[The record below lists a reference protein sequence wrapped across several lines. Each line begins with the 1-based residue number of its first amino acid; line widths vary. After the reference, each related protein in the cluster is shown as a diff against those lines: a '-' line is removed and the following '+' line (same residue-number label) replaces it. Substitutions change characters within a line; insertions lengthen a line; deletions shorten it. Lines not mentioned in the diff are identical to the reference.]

1 MDEASRNRYLKDVEY
16 FSKKLEEDPTSRLF
30 MPLAFAYL
38 KLGKYDEV
46 IDICSKGLD
55 YHPDY
60 IAAKVVLANA
70 FMEKGMVEEAKLLLY
85 DVVEKMPDNYRAN
98 KMLGDILRE
107 SGDILSATVYYR
119 TALITSPEDFE
130 LKVLIEEL
138 SESLGNKIFTD
149 NTDLKQIDETIEK
162 AETAPVDA
170 DMSDLRSEIGKMDEI
185 FSGAYA
191 DEDMKK
197 QSIVEIPEEA
207 IPEDPITTDKI
218 DLNFELQ
225 GDDKENLATNN
236 IDFGKLNLEDS
247 FKESADKKE
256 DEYAN
261 IEKEVLEKIDFGD
274 VQLDDNTK
282 PYENIQSFDSYAESM
297 LYDMNTDK
305 VALILEEKEEK
316 DFGVTLNELDL
327 SLLDDLEKK
336 PVLDEKE
343 LSFPDS
349 SETLDR
355 LDHEKLAQSLT
366 LDITDAELS
375 DKAKHENLIE
385 QKDLEIINELERWL
399 NNVRRLKD
407 ERNAK

>member
-107 SGDILSATVYYR
+107 SGDILSATIYYR

-207 IPEDPITTDKI
+207 IPEEPITTDKI

-225 GDDKENLATNN
+225 G
-236 IDFGKLNLEDS
+236 G
-247 FKESADKKE
+247 
-256 DEYAN
+256 
-261 IEKEVLEKIDFGD
+261 
-274 VQLDDNTK
+274 
-282 PYENIQSFDSYAESM
+282 
-297 LYDMNTDK
+297 
-305 VALILEEKEEK
+305 
-316 DFGVTLNELDL
+316 
-327 SLLDDLEKK
+327 
-336 PVLDEKE
+336 
-343 LSFPDS
+343 
-349 SETLDR
+349 
-355 LDHEKLAQSLT
+355 
-366 LDITDAELS
+366 
-375 DKAKHENLIE
+375 
-385 QKDLEIINELERWL
+385 
-399 NNVRRLKD
+399 
-407 ERNAK
+407 

>member
-107 SGDILSATVYYR
+107 SGDILSATIYYR

-207 IPEDPITTDKI
+207 IPEEPITTDKI

-236 IDFGKLNLEDS
+236 IDFGKLDLEDS

-256 DEYAN
+256 DVYAN

-305 VALILEEKEEK
+305 VALVLEEKEEK
-316 DFGVTLNELDL
+316 DVGVTLNELDL

-355 LDHEKLAQSLT
+355 LDHEKLAQSLA

-385 QKDLEIINELERWL
+385 QKNLEIINELERWL
-399 NNVRRLKD
+399 SNVRRLKD
-407 ERNAK
+407 DRNAK

>member
-30 MPLAFAYL
+30 MPLAFACL

-107 SGDILSATVYYR
+107 SGDILSATIYYR

-207 IPEDPITTDKI
+207 IPEEPITTDKI

-236 IDFGKLNLEDS
+236 IDFGKLDLEDS

-256 DEYAN
+256 DVYAN

-305 VALILEEKEEK
+305 VALVLEEK
-316 DFGVTLNELDL
+316 DVGVTLNELDL
-327 SLLDDLEKK
+327 SLLEDLEKK

-385 QKDLEIINELERWL
+385 QKNLEIINELERWL

-407 ERNAK
+407 DRNAK